1 MSAILISILCPLVLE
16 IVHTPPKQVYSDEP
30 VKIYATISEEILT
43 AHLLVEERSI
53 HMEKDKRSLSATIP
67 VEFVSP
73 PYVKYRIVVKTR
85 DNKTIRSPEY
95 KVTVIE
101 REEIIELIA
110 PGLYESIKDKKP
122 EIVLAFNSQIEIS
135 SVAILLDR
143 IDITRECEIMQ
154 GSAYYKPDK
163 ELGMGEHTLEAVI
176 KNVTHATYT
185 FSIVPDKYVNGQ
197 GSAGLR
203 YTTNDGSIDTDYL
216 PYKPGFR
223 VPFDIYA
230 SGSFYLPFSFWMYYD
245 ETTNFN
251 LEVETPIA
259 KISLGDIYPTGSL
272 LTLYVASPRGIQLS
286 LTRPSLPLDIEL
298 VAGELEHKDVT
309 LCIDTLVDTFIIVD
323 TVFVD
328 IFVDTLIDTLID
340 TTFSGNYTRYLFGG
354 SARWNL
360 WNAKLGVSYFYG
372 YDDSSSLGI
381 EPHLL
386 ESALVE
392 PPVINNFIAGEFEY
406 PILRNFSVGA
416 EYSVS
421 NTHNIPS
428 YTFEDMSQDTT
439 GSAYLL
445 FAKLENTLIDA
456 KLTYNKIGKS
466 YYTIGNP
473 YLEAGKEGFL
483 GEFSSPYK
491 NMYYNGTYE
500 VYQIYDTLEYNLYT
514 SVNYTLWKFAPY
526 IIHSMIGSSTS
537 FTFGNRFG
545 FDRGNI
551 SMSYGL
557 GSNSNSFR
565 GDCSCEIFKNKLNI
579 KGGYGRSE
587 SLDSLGT
594 NITLTQNSDFEIEL
608 MDMVALEY
616 KGIFNKDY
624 SSGEYSYEEN
634 IFTLRLKKRF

>member
-1 MSAILISILCPLVLE
+1 
-16 IVHTPPKQVYSDEP
+16 
-30 VKIYATISEEILT
+30 
-43 AHLLVEERSI
+43 
-53 HMEKDKRSLSATIP
+53 
-67 VEFVSP
+67 
-73 PYVKYRIVVKTR
+73 
-85 DNKTIRSPEY
+85 
-95 KVTVIE
+95 
-101 REEIIELIA
+101 
-110 PGLYESIKDKKP
+110 
-122 EIVLAFNSQIEIS
+122 
-135 SVAILLDR
+135 
-143 IDITRECEIMQ
+143 
-154 GSAYYKPDK
+154 
-163 ELGMGEHTLEAVI
+163 
-176 KNVTHATYT
+176 
-185 FSIVPDKYVNGQ
+185 
-197 GSAGLR
+197 
-203 YTTNDGSIDTDYL
+203 
-216 PYKPGFR
+216 
-223 VPFDIYA
+223 
-230 SGSFYLPFSFWMYYD
+230 YYD

-259 KISLGDIYPTGSL
+259 KISLGDVYPTGSL
-272 LTLYVASPRGIQLS
+272 LTLYVASPRGIQLN
-286 LTRPSLPLDIEL
+286 TTSLPLDIEL

-354 SARWNL
+354 SARWKL

-386 ESALVE
+386 ETALVE
-392 PPVINNFIAGEFEY
+392 SPVINNFIAGEFEY
-406 PILRNFSVGA
+406 PILKNLSVGA

-421 NTHNIPS
+421 KTHNIPS
-428 YTFEDMSQDTT
+428 YTYEEDMPEDTI

-445 FAKLENTLIDA
+445 FAKLENNLIDA

-473 YLEAGKEGFL
+473 YLEAGKEGIL
-483 GEFSSPYK
+483 SEFSSSYK

-514 SVNYTLWKFAPY
+514 SVNYTLWKFTPY

-537 FTFGNRFG
+537 FTLGNRFG
-545 FDRGNI
+545 FDRGNV

-565 GDCSCEIFKNKLNI
+565 GDCSYEVLKNKLI
-579 KGGYGRSE
+579 TRGGYGRSE

-594 NITLTQNSDFEIEL
+594 HITLTQNSDFEIEL
-608 MDMVALEY
+608 MDMISLEY

-624 SSGEYSYEEN
+624 SSGEYSYDEN